1 MSLRSAGFTA
11 WFEGVEVG
19 VMMGRCDDYL
29 SLDSCISMATFDFEI
44 CYELSEISRIPSP
57 DEIVFQFNLL

>member
-19 VMMGRCDDYL
+19 VMMGRCGDYL
-29 SLDSCISMATFDFEI
+29 NLDSCISMATIDFEI
-44 CYELSEISRIPSP
+44 CYELGEISRIPSP
-57 DEIVFQFNLL
+57 DEIAFQFNLL